1 MNQTIKNIM
10 HSKTIQHKIRF
21 LNTFI
26 IHNMNQTTRNM
37 MHIIEENNT
46 TQNLIS
52 QHLHNLHQD
61 WGY

>member
-1 MNQTIKNIM
+1 M